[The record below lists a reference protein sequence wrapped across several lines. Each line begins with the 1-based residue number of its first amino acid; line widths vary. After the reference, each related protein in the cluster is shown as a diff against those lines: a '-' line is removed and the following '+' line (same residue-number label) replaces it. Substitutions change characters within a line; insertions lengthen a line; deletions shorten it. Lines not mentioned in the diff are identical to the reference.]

1 MPKSNSPNKTKRN
14 NSSSRS
20 RSSSRS
26 SSRSPNRSKTE
37 KKPVKRC
44 NKMPAHRID
53 NIIKFEK
60 RRIDEASNQNRSPG
74 YYEKMKKRL
83 ESLCF
88 PKDTNW
94 ENTGTY
100 FVALSKA
107 I

>member
-1 MPKSNSPNKTKRN
+1 
-14 NSSSRS
+14 
-20 RSSSRS
+20 
-26 SSRSPNRSKTE
+26 
-37 KKPVKRC
+37 
-44 NKMPAHRID
+44 MPAHRIA
-53 NIIKFEK
+53 NLIKFEK
-60 RRIDEASNQNRSPG
+60 RRDEASNENRSPG